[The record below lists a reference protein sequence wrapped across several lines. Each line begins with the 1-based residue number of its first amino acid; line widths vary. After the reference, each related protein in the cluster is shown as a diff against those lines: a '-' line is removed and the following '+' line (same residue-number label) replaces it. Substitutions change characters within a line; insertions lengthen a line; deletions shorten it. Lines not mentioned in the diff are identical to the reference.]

1 MPYFIKQV
9 IDNLSKCSKN
19 IKLFIENL
27 SHFASTGYGL
37 YNLNVLN
44 NIQDQITT
52 MDINELR
59 TTVKTTKVMSEII
72 EKIIDQE
79 EKRRKW
85 NNELAILQ
93 MKEDNK
99 QRQRQRKE
107 NVLVKRMLRAASNP
121 YAVKYDIRS
130 SQSPQSSQSS
140 QEGEMLNLECH

>member
-1 MPYFIKQV
+1 MPYSIKQV
-9 IDNLSKCSKN
+9 IDNLSNCCEN
-19 IKLFIENL
+19 ITLFIENL

-59 TTVKTTKVMSEII
+59 TAVKTTKEMSEII

-79 EKRRKW
+79 ERRRKL

-99 QRQRQRKE
+99 KRQRQRKE
-107 NVLVKRMLRAASNP
+107 NASVKKMIRATSNP
-121 YAVKYDIRS
+121 YAVKYDLRS
-130 SQSPQSSQSS
+130 SSQSSQSS
-140 QEGEMLNLECH
+140 QEGEMLNLE